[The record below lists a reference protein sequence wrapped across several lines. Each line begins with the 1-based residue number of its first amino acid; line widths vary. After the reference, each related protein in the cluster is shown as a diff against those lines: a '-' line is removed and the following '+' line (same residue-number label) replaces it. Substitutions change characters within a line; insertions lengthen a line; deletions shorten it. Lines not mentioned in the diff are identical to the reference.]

1 MPEAALVSL
10 VMPASSSNIVG
21 LRCPPFGCFRRMCC
35 NRMASKASAKAS
47 LLWHQVVDVPHP
59 SLPIAPPDKCPRR
72 SAGSRRQRLC
82 RSAVAKPLASA
93 LLNSAVASERLR
105 GGHQYIRRST
115 SGCGHQPDSRNYLMT
130 DDTAKATL
138 SLRRMRIPISCAMTG
153 PSRRIKRAGPPWTPL
168 TESPFV
174 GQAEATGRRAGE
186 GPHRFRERP
195 LPRRQ
200 PSPAAAGL
208 LPSGESKRR
217 SSGRV
222 KALTR

>member
-1 MPEAALVSL
+1 
-10 VMPASSSNIVG
+10 
-21 LRCPPFGCFRRMCC
+21 
-35 NRMASKASAKAS
+35 
-47 LLWHQVVDVPHP
+47 
-59 SLPIAPPDKCPRR
+59 
-72 SAGSRRQRLC
+72 
-82 RSAVAKPLASA
+82 
-93 LLNSAVASERLR
+93 
-105 GGHQYIRRST
+105 
-115 SGCGHQPDSRNYLMT
+115 MT

-222 KALTR
+222 KALVDEVAVSRQSSADRDRRTLCPSDPRLTSERGYLKAGRPTSSVGRRKPLSMSSSSKCSRPTAAPTGSCARHAKTRWRRGQVHLSWGHPHCQARPLGRHPLRSGR